1 MTRYRSALQTVV
13 TKEAKAYGFAV
24 VVWSSGSL
32 LLIERGKPTAPAVLV
47 FVAGILAAQGT
58 AVLIAFGS
66 FRKVWGDREHRE
78 YVWTAFH
85 VVPIAAA
92 VLLAWLVAAELRGMW
107 AYLLAPLCAGLSYE
121 LLLGLESMFLSA
133 DDSASRSS

>member
-1 MTRYRSALQTVV
+1 MTAYRSALQTVV

-24 VVWSSGSL
+24 LVWSSGSL

-58 AVLIAFGS
+58 ALLLAFGS
-66 FRKVWGDREHRE
+66 FRKVWGEREHRE

-85 VVPIAAA
+85 VVPVAAG
-92 VLLAWLVAAELRGMW
+92 VLLAWLVASELSGMW
-107 AYLLAPLCAGLSYE
+107 AYLGTPLCAGLAYQ
-121 LLLGLESMFLSA
+121 LLLGLESMLLNA
-133 DDSASRSS
+133 DDSASRSD